1 MGNVRPREEKTLGQS
16 RRLKGRVMSTQ
27 ASCLW
32 EPCFPRFPRN
42 KHRHPPPTRSRT
54 CAWLISGMWLYACG
68 NAGNAVALKGHRSFY
83 WPLTDILSPGPRP
96 GVCYLRSAGRWTAQR
111 LRVGRIGS
119 GCGTP
124 CPGKTTIGGL
134 PFLILLIFRIRVA
147 CFCSVSHLFPS
158 LLIHLFL
165 RGSPTSGT
173 Y

>member
-1 MGNVRPREEKTLGQS
+1 MGNVRPREEKALGQS

-68 NAGNAVALKGHRSFY
+68 NAGNTVALKGHRSFY

-96 GVCYLRSAGRWTAQR
+96 GVCYLRSAGRWMAQR
-111 LRVGRIGS
+111 LRS
-119 GCGTP
+119 
-124 CPGKTTIGGL
+124 GGL
-134 PFLILLIFRIRVA
+134 ARAVGPHVLARPPLEVCPF
-147 CFCSVSHLFPS
+147 
-158 LLIHLFL
+158 
-165 RGSPTSGT
+165 
-173 Y
+173 